1 MGPRSLP
8 SGAFGAGQ
16 PPRGRDVPPAGAVE
30 EHWSLRSLYIRW
42 DITFNTIGET
52 LIPITSKKSGWVFA
66 YFFDQGCAMPSYKEA
81 VKLAKEYALSARLA
95 FTKQGAA
102 EAWAMAKK
110 YQDEA
115 AKLDRGGKPDIG
127 PLPPLLKRD

>member
-1 MGPRSLP
+1 
-8 SGAFGAGQ
+8 
-16 PPRGRDVPPAGAVE
+16 VE
-30 EHWSLRSLYIRW
+30 EHWSLRSLYIRS
-42 DITFNTIGET
+42 DITFNTISET

-66 YFFDQGCAMPSYKEA
+66 YFFEQGCAMPTYKEA

-115 AKLDRGGKPDIG
+115 AKLDGGRKPDIG

>member
-1 MGPRSLP
+1 
-8 SGAFGAGQ
+8 
-16 PPRGRDVPPAGAVE
+16 
-30 EHWSLRSLYIRW
+30 
-42 DITFNTIGET
+42 
-52 LIPITSKKSGWVFA
+52 
-66 YFFDQGCAMPSYKEA
+66 MPTYKEA

-115 AKLDRGGKPDIG
+115 AKLDGGRKPDIG
-127 PLPPLLKRD
+127 PLPELLEGETSAARRVARR